1 MSTTAE
7 APAPAPSAIR
17 KTLFVDSTSLLDDPI
32 ALRARAAEDGYLFF
46 KQRLPAAELLS
57 LRAELL
63 AVVDKYGWRQPGQ
76 DALGGRIDY
85 DAINRVSEEE
95 MHRADVGVTA
105 DAYHDVQRLESFHR
119 LPHHPRLLEIY
130 QKLFGR
136 EVLVHPRH
144 IARMITPHTCMV
156 PTPPHQDF
164 PYIQGTANTWTCW
177 FPVGDCPREMGGL
190 TVLRA
195 SHTKGYLPVQPAKGA
210 GGFAVPLCPTET
222 HWVEGDY
229 QIGDVLTFPCHTIH
243 KALRCQYKDRI
254 RLSLD
259 VRYQPADEPVDNS
272 SLNPHCPL
280 KWEEIYANW
289 KHDDL
294 KYYWRKY
301 PLQVSPWDNGYLKP
315 ERRIC

>member
-1 MSTTAE
+1 MVSA
-7 APAPAPSAIR
+7 ADPFPSLNAIR
-17 KTLFVDSTSLLDDPI
+17 KTLFVDSTPLLADPE

-46 KQRLPAAELLS
+46 KQRLPGAELLA

-63 AVVDKYGWRQPGQ
+63 AIVDKYGWRQPGQ
-76 DALGGRIDY
+76 DALGGLIDY
-85 DAINRVSEEE
+85 DAINRVTEEE

-130 QKLFGR
+130 RALFDR
-136 EVLVHPRH
+136 DVLVHPRH
-144 IARMITPHTCMV
+144 IARMITPHMCMV

-164 PYIQGTANTWTCW
+164 PYIQGSAHTWTCW
-177 FPVGDCPREMGGL
+177 FPVGDCPRSMGGL
-190 TVLRA
+190 TVLQG
-195 SHTKGYLPVQPAKGA
+195 SHKKGYLPVQLAKGA
-210 GGFAVPLCPTET
+210 GGRAVPLCPTET

-229 QIGDVLTFPCHTIH
+229 ELGDVLTFCSHTIH
-243 KALRCQYKDRI
+243 KALRCQFKDRI

-259 VRYQPADEPVDNS
+259 VRYQAVDEPVDNS

-289 KHDDL
+289 KSDDL
-294 KYYWRKY
+294 KYYWEKL
-301 PLQVSPWDNGYLKP
+301 PLNITPWDDGYLVPK
-315 ERRIC
+315 RRIC